1 MKSFLSSTVLFALF
15 AGWAAADLPKKAPI
29 SRYTSLWLNS
39 PFTSKPPITGPTEQA
54 NVFDEYALAGVSPI
68 KGGYRVTLMNK
79 KNPEERTTID
89 TDDPNSKFK
98 VVSVNRKAGD
108 TLGTTVQ
115 ITSGSQ
121 TGTVSYDEKLL
132 TIAAPKVAP
141 HPPGAPQVPGLPV
154 PAQPVPGQPPTRQ
167 PRPRVVP
174 PPPSTGQVPQAH
186 QGQPAQRNSQR
197 NIQRPE
203 HRRN

>member
-1 MKSFLSSTVLFALF
+1 MKSLLPCIAIFVFL

-39 PFTSKPPITGPTEQA
+39 PFTSKPPPVGPTEQA

-108 TLGTTVQ
+108 ALGTTVR

-141 HPPGAPQVPGLPV
+141 HPPGAPQIPGQPV
-154 PAQPVPGQPPTRQ
+154 PAQPGQQPIRQ

-174 PPPSTGQVPQAH
+174 PPPSAGQVQQPR
-186 QGQPAQRNSQR
+186 QGQPVQHNSQR
-197 NIQRPE
+197 NFQRPE
-203 HRRN
+203 RRRN